1 MFCSEKKLEHMRVP
15 VNNLCKWSVSSANH
29 IIGCYEWIITLGCIY
44 EQPIIQVISF
54 NITNYKA
61 SQYVLFK

>member
-1 MFCSEKKLEHMRVP
+1 MRVP

-29 IIGCYEWIITLGCIY
+29 IIGCYEWITLGCIY